1 MSLSSAMYTG
11 VSGLLN
17 NGQAM
22 NVIGNNISNV
32 NSTGFKAGRTLFSD
46 LLSENVSTT
55 SQVGTGVKTQAI
67 QDVFTQGSTQ
77 SSENITDLAIQ
88 GNSFFALKSPTVAT
102 GGQDTAYLSRAGA
115 FTVNKDLTLVNP
127 DGYQVLDTSGQPIK
141 FSDNAAGIAS
151 SVTALATAAA
161 SAQTALTTDTGTVTT
176 AMGTTP
182 NVNQVAALAA
192 LTSAN
197 TTLANALTAL
207 TAAPNA
213 ANAKVAGD
221 AVAAA
226 HAALETAATSAA
238 LPLTDLAANNG
249 TATPVSQ
256 VAIAVLATVGGLA
269 TTAQTDIT
277 TDTAAYQ
284 AKLDLLHGSPAFV
297 ATQLPA
303 IYTPTAPE
311 AAAYTSASA
320 GLAALT
326 AANATLGT
334 AVTTFGATPTQG
346 NATALQAA
354 VAAAH
359 TALDAAAPAAGLTLS
374 ALSSDIATPVLGANN
389 SVASVATDVT
399 TVVSEQ
405 AKAFSKITNIDTSG
419 LISYLGGDGQTQ
431 CYYTASGVAGTPVTT
446 ASTAAS
452 ATYDGI
458 AIVTAKDPAA
468 LTKVGGSLYRSTID
482 SGVSASAFSQSSNR
496 ANSTSEQILSN
507 SLEQSNVDMA
517 SEFVRMIVTQ
527 RAYSANSKTITTTDQ
542 MTQEV
547 LGLIR

>member
-32 NSTGFKAGRTLFSD
+32 NTTGFKAGRTLFSD

-55 SQVGTGVKTQAI
+55 SQVGTGVKTQAV

-115 FTVNKDLTLVNP
+115 FTVDKDLTLVNP

-141 FSDNAAGIAS
+141 FSDNAAGIS
-151 SVTALATAAA
+151 TSVTTLATDAALAKTAIN
-161 SAQTALTTDTGTVTT
+161 TDTATVTT
-176 AMGTTP
+176 AMGTP
-182 NVNQVAALAA
+182 NVNQTAALAA

-197 TTLANALTAL
+197 TTLTAALSTLTAS
-207 TAAPNA
+207 PNA
-213 ANAKVAGD
+213 ANAKVVAD
-221 AVAAA
+221 A
-226 HAALETAATSAA
+226 T
-238 LPLTDLAANNG
+238 
-249 TATPVSQ
+249 
-256 VAIAVLATVGGLA
+256 
-269 TTAQTDIT
+269 
-277 TDTAAYQ
+277 
-284 AKLDLLHGSPAFV
+284 
-297 ATQLPA
+297 
-303 IYTPTAPE
+303 
-311 AAAYTSASA
+311 
-320 GLAALT
+320 
-326 AANATLGT
+326 
-334 AVTTFGATPTQG
+334 
-346 NATALQAA
+346 
-354 VAAAH
+354 AAAH
-359 TALDAAAPAAGLTLS
+359 TALQAAATSVSAAVLASLTS
-374 ALSSDIATPVLGANN
+374 NATTAT
-389 SVASVATDVT
+389 VATDVT
-399 TVVSEQ
+399 TVAGQQ
-405 AKAFSKITNIDTSG
+405 AIAFSKITNIDTSG

-431 CYYTASGVAGTPVTT
+431 CYYKASGVAGVPVTT

-482 SGVSASAFSQSSNR
+482 SGVSAAAFSQSANR

-517 SEFVRMIVTQ
+517 SEFVKMIVTQ